1 METASPA
8 PGEQSVPQR
17 QSREMTASVPRTVH
31 EALDFTWQDP
41 PGLIGALMALQNDT
55 LGTRVMGTAFMFFLL
70 GGINALL
77 MRIQLARPEN
87 DFLTAQSFNQFF
99 TMHGSTMMFLF
110 AVPLLEGFAILLL
123 PFLLGNR
130 EMPFPRLGVFT
141 FWIFLFGGL
150 LFYASF
156 LFQEVPDTGWFAYP
170 PLSEL
175 TFSPSLAMDFWLLAL
190 GVSEIGA
197 IAFGVEIIIAIV
209 NMRAPGMTISRMP
222 LYAWAMLITAFA
234 IVFAFTTLLI
244 ASLLLELDRGYGTRF
259 YDPTGGGSPLLWQHL
274 FWIFGHPEVYI
285 QLLPALGFVF
295 MITPVFARRRLV
307 GYPYVVMALLAIGI
321 LSFGLWAHHMF
332 AVGLPPT
339 SLTFF
344 AAASTMVA
352 IPSGVQIIAN
362 LATIWTGRPVF
373 LTPFL
378 FVIGFIVL
386 FVMGGITGVM
396 VASLPLDW
404 QVHDTYFVVAH
415 FHYVLIGGVT
425 FPVFAAA
432 YYWYPKFVGRRMN
445 ERLGR
450 WHFWLAFIGFNL
462 AFFPQHILGLMGMPR
477 RVYTY
482 PSGLGWDGYNLAST
496 IGAFIL
502 AAGILLFV
510 VNLFYSARRGEPA
523 GDNPWGAD
531 SLEWATTSPPPSYG
545 FAVLPIVHTR
555 HPLWDQEELTEGDP
569 RIKNL
574 VQSLGRWPLTWRAAL
589 TTTPFD
595 ARPVEIFRVA
605 GPSIWPF
612 IAAVGLIVVFA
623 SEIWR
628 QHTLTLTGALIML
641 VAFIGWHRREPIP
654 GDLEEERAFEREH
667 GVYVRKRGSPV
678 VIRNATL
685 LSILIVLVAMASL
698 WFSYFYI
705 RIENP
710 AWPPETV
717 PRAAPVFPII
727 SSVLIV
733 LAAAAGFWARRGVL
747 VDDNNRLRIG
757 LITAFVLGLGA
768 VIVQI
773 SALVRLNYGWTFNAY
788 ASIFYLLSGVAI
800 ATAILGL
807 LLFLR
812 VLFGAWRGEYSSAH
826 FLGVEVAELFW
837 YGITAGWLISFG
849 ILYLTPVL
857 T

>member
-432 YYWYPKFVGRRMN
+432 YYW
-445 ERLGR
+445 
-450 WHFWLAFIGFNL
+450 
-462 AFFPQHILGLMGMPR
+462 
-477 RVYTY
+477 
-482 PSGLGWDGYNLAST
+482 
-496 IGAFIL
+496 
-502 AAGILLFV
+502 
-510 VNLFYSARRGEPA
+510 
-523 GDNPWGAD
+523 
-531 SLEWATTSPPPSYG
+531 
-545 FAVLPIVHTR
+545 
-555 HPLWDQEELTEGDP
+555 
-569 RIKNL
+569 
-574 VQSLGRWPLTWRAAL
+574 
-589 TTTPFD
+589 
-595 ARPVEIFRVA
+595 
-605 GPSIWPF
+605 
-612 IAAVGLIVVFA
+612 
-623 SEIWR
+623 
-628 QHTLTLTGALIML
+628 
-641 VAFIGWHRREPIP
+641 
-654 GDLEEERAFEREH
+654 
-667 GVYVRKRGSPV
+667 
-678 VIRNATL
+678 
-685 LSILIVLVAMASL
+685 
-698 WFSYFYI
+698 
-705 RIENP
+705 
-710 AWPPETV
+710 
-717 PRAAPVFPII
+717 
-727 SSVLIV
+727 
-733 LAAAAGFWARRGVL
+733 
-747 VDDNNRLRIG
+747 
-757 LITAFVLGLGA
+757 
-768 VIVQI
+768 
-773 SALVRLNYGWTFNAY
+773 
-788 ASIFYLLSGVAI
+788 
-800 ATAILGL
+800 
-807 LLFLR
+807 
-812 VLFGAWRGEYSSAH
+812 
-826 FLGVEVAELFW
+826 
-837 YGITAGWLISFG
+837 
-849 ILYLTPVL
+849 
-857 T
+857 